1 MTSALEIWLKLRAE
15 QDFPW
20 MANTRARPTDLSQGS
35 KTLTL
40 QDRDPQAGKR
50 SQYKLAQ
57 SLGPTSAGLTQ
68 IHLLPGD
75 WRQRGSSPPPP
86 RPHPGAS
93 FLQQAPPPPRE
104 SLSRQF
110 SLPTPVGVV
119 SDSWLGAALS
129 QSPGTGHFY
138 PDSELEGSSWP
149 AVFPASRTWLSGRD
163 SGELETL
170 PVWGGK
176 MGQDSRPERSP
187 AWWPEQ

>member
-1 MTSALEIWLKLRAE
+1 MG
-15 QDFPW
+15 
-20 MANTRARPTDLSQGS
+20 NTRARPTDLSQGS
-35 KTLTL
+35 KTLTRHN
-40 QDRDPQAGKR
+40 RDPRAGKR

-57 SLGPTSAGLTQ
+57 NLGPTSAGLTQ
-68 IHLLPGD
+68 IYLLPGD
-75 WRQRGSSPPPP
+75 WRQRGSRPP
-86 RPHPGAS
+86 PHPGAS

-110 SLPTPVGVV
+110 SLPAPVGVV

-138 PDSELEGSSWP
+138 PGSELESSSGP

-170 PVWGGK
+170 PVCGGRWGRTADLRGAQPG
-176 MGQDSRPERSP
+176 GQNSEGRGTKAGLLSTS
-187 AWWPEQ
+187 